1 MTGRVVQVL
10 ILVALAGTVAV
21 DEIDAV
27 GRVHVAMPGK
37 LVDFALEDS
46 GNGVKTVWFL
56 VEPLPENL
64 EEDEELSEEEK
75 ESRRQLLPDCP
86 ASDISRTPRMLFR
99 LDRDGTGTVVEV
111 RSDLPWNSSAIGFAD
126 LRDNDREA
134 LLLTVPPLDG
144 DEIFGDLA
152 PGLYAWDGDPA
163 SPESSL
169 APLLEEPFPVWNPK
183 EPGTVLG
190 TGLGELRLYRF
201 NRESGRFDPDGVLPM
216 PVDASVRQD
225 RITLAAQAVLRVEA
239 DDQEPL
245 YVTPPRPFGKTR
257 LRSTAIRPQAEGDD
271 QVVESWAQL
280 PQPEDLLDSHH
291 LVLDGGP
298 VLVVQTKTAEK
309 LALFGE
315 KRVRMY
321 GLDPDRSRSGFLPLM
336 EGKSGMNL
344 WQEGTPWILDVNR
357 DGRSDLVIGYWKGLK
372 DSRVV
377 LEVFLRKE
385 EGTFEGKPKVTAFD
399 VENGDRSYVA
409 YGRDLNGDGLF
420 DLLVSTDEQL
430 LLYPGLPSRNGGK
443 LVDTRP
449 ELILDM
455 DAKDPDQEDVVTIT
469 VGSDGADA
477 VQTTALT
484 SRPHFLD
491 LDGDGDVEIVFVNSG
506 SGIRPGSFTALY
518 LNKIL
523 AGARAR

>member
-10 ILVALAGTVAV
+10 ILVVLAGSVAAAEIDTVA
-21 DEIDAV
+21 
-27 GRVHVAMPGK
+27 RVHVAMPGK

-46 GNGVKTVWFL
+46 GTGVKTVWFL
-56 VEPLPENL
+56 VEPFPKNL
-64 EEDEELSEEEK
+64 EEEEELSEEEK

-86 ASDISRTPRMLFR
+86 ASDLHRTPRMLFR
-99 LDRDGTGTVVEV
+99 LDRDGTGTLVEV

-126 LRDNDREA
+126 LRDNGQA
-134 LLLTVPPLDG
+134 TLLLTVSPLDG
-144 DEIFGDLA
+144 DEISGDLS

-163 SPESSL
+163 LSESSL
-169 APLLEEPFPVWNPK
+169 TPLLEEPFPVWNRK
-183 EPGTVLG
+183 EPGTVIG
-190 TGLGELRLYRF
+190 PGLGEVRLYRF
-201 NRESGRFDPDGVLPM
+201 NRESGRFDPDGALPM
-216 PVDASVRQD
+216 PVDAAVRQD
-225 RITLAAQAVLRVEA
+225 RITLAAQTVSRVDA
-239 DDQEPL
+239 DDGEPL

-257 LRSTAIRPQAEGDD
+257 LRSTVIRPEAEGED
-271 QVVESWAQL
+271 QVVESWARL
-280 PQPEDLLDSHH
+280 PQPEDLLDGSH
-291 LVLDGGP
+291 LMLDGRP

-372 DSRVV
+372 NSRVV
-377 LEVFLRKE
+377 LEVFLRNEDGAFE
-385 EGTFEGKPKVTAFD
+385 EKPKATAFD
-399 VENGDRSYVA
+399 VKNGDRSYVA

-420 DLLVSTDEQL
+420 DLLVSDDEQL
-430 LLYPGLPSRNGGK
+430 LLYPGLRSRNGGK
-443 LVDTRP
+443 LVDTKP
-449 ELILDM
+449 ELILNVHDK
-455 DAKDPDQEDVVTIT
+455 DADQEEAVTIT
-469 VGSDGADA
+469 VGTAGADA

-491 LDGDGDVEIVFVNSG
+491 LDGDGDVEIVFVNAG
-506 SGIRPGSFTALY
+506 SGTKPGSFTALY
-518 LNKIL
+518 LNQDH
-523 AGARAR
+523 